1 MERKKKSM
9 NKEVRSFC
17 TDRQT
22 TEDLNLLGKYKTESI
37 FSLYNRTR
45 TKGGEQL
52 LEQYFQH
59 PLTEAAAI
67 EERQWNIRSLV
78 GKALVFPVENKAFEA
93 LEQYL
98 SSFAPVSKGKLFTE
112 ILKRRSK
119 ALAGMKEEQEHV
131 NVLLSDSLRALL
143 QLRDWFKG
151 VLSGID
157 SGYLQKLTNRYRP
170 LLENKLLDAVAED
183 IASGK
188 SSVIQHSKYES
199 FFRGSHH
206 EELNALLHDCYEL
219 DLYLAIA
226 ALVEEKNYCFPVIHH
241 GRQALLKL
249 KGAYHPGLK
258 KAIGN
263 DLQLDARQNL
273 LFLTGA
279 NMAGKSTFMK
289 TIGICFYLA
298 HMGFPVPAS
307 EMETTVYDGFYSS
320 INLPD
325 NIGKGYSHFYAEVL
339 RVKDVASEVAA
350 GKKLLI
356 IFDELFKG
364 TNVKDAFDAT
374 SGVAKAMLDYKQS
387 LFVLSTHIVEV
398 GALLQQEAV
407 GIQYKY
413 MPSLL
418 EGNATRYTYTLQEG
432 ISDDRH
438 GMMIIR
444 QEGIFDLFPSKKV
457 RFS

>member
-1 MERKKKSM
+1 M

-22 TEDLNLLGKYKTESI
+22 TEDLNLLGKYKTDAI
-37 FSLYNRTR
+37 FSLYNRTK

-59 PLTEAAAI
+59 PLTAAAAI
-67 EERQWNIRSLV
+67 EERQGNIRSLV
-78 GKALVFPVENKAFEA
+78 GASLVFPVDNKEFEA

-98 SSFAPVSKGKLFTE
+98 TSFAPVGKARLFTE
-112 ILKRRSK
+112 ILKRKSK
-119 ALAGMKEEQEHV
+119 AVAGMKEEQEHV
-131 NVLLSDSLRALL
+131 NALL
-143 QLRDWFKG
+143 IDGLKALLKLREWFRGK
-151 VLSGID
+151 LAGID
-157 SGYLQKLTNRYRP
+157 SGYLKALTRRYLP
-170 LLENKLLDAVAED
+170 LLENKLLDSAAND
-183 IASGK
+183 IVNGNL
-188 SSVIQHSKYES
+188 SVTQQRKYES
-199 FFRGSHH
+199 FLRGSHH
-206 EELNALLHDCYEL
+206 NELNALLRHCYEL
-219 DLYLAIA
+219 DLFLGIA
-226 ALVEEKNYCFPVIHH
+226 ALTAEMHYCFPVIDH
-241 GRQALLKL
+241 GKQALLKL

-258 KAIGN
+258 KAVGN
-263 DLQLDARQNL
+263 DLRLDARQNL

-298 HMGFPVPAS
+298 HMGFPVPAT

-325 NIGKGYSHFYAEVL
+325 NISKGYSHFYAEVL
-339 RVKDVASEVAA
+339 RVKDVAKEVAA

-398 GALLQQEAV
+398 GALLKQEAV

>member
-1 MERKKKSM
+1 M

-22 TEDLNLLGKYKTESI
+22 TEDLNLLGKYKTDSI
-37 FSLYNRTR
+37 FSLFNRTR

-52 LEQYFQH
+52 LEQYFQQ
-59 PLTEAAAI
+59 PLTDATAI

-78 GKALVFPVENKAFEA
+78 GKALVFPVENKEFEA

-98 SSFAPVSKGKLFTE
+98 TSFAPVSGAGLFTQV
-112 ILKRRSK
+112 LKRKSK

-131 NVLLSDSLRALL
+131 TSLLIDGLKALV
-143 QLRDWFKG
+143 QIRDWFRKS
-151 VLSGID
+151 LSGID
-157 SGYLQKLTNRYRP
+157 SGYLQQLTNQYRA
-170 LLENKLLDAVAED
+170 LFENKLLDAVDGD
-183 IASGK
+183 IANGK
-188 SSVIQHSKYES
+188 LSVMQQTRYES
-199 FFRGSHH
+199 FLRGTHH
-206 EELNALLHDCYEL
+206 DELNNLLRHCYEL
-219 DLYLAIA
+219 DLFLGIA
-226 ALVEEKNYCFPVIHH
+226 ALIEEKNYCFPVINH
-241 GRQALLKL
+241 GSKALLRL
-249 KGAYHPGLK
+249 KGAYHPGLN
-258 KAIGN
+258 KAVGN

-289 TIGICFYLA
+289 TIGICCYLA
-298 HMGFPVPAS
+298 HMGFPVPAI

-325 NIGKGYSHFYAEVL
+325 NISKGYSHFYAEVL
-339 RVKDVASEVAA
+339 RVKDVATEVAA

-407 GIQYKY
+407 GIQYKC

-444 QEGIFDLFPSKKV
+444 QEGIFDLFPSTKV

>member
-1 MERKKKSM
+1 M
-9 NKEVRSFC
+9 NKEVTSFC
-17 TDRQT
+17 TDKQT
-22 TEDLNLLGKYKTESI
+22 TEDLNLLGRYKTDSV
-37 FSLYNRTR
+37 FSLFNRTR

-52 LEQYFQH
+52 LEQYFLH
-59 PLTEAAAI
+59 PLTNAAAI
-67 EERQWNIRSLV
+67 EERQRDIGSLV
-78 GKALVFPVENKAFEA
+78 GKLLVFPVEQKEFEA
-93 LEQYL
+93 LEQYI
-98 SSFAPVSKGKLFTE
+98 SSFAPVSKARLFTE
-112 ILKRRSK
+112 VLKRKSK
-119 ALAGMKEEQEHV
+119 AIAGMKEEQEHV
-131 NVLLSDSLRALL
+131 NALLTDGLKALL
-143 QLRDWFKG
+143 QIRDWLRG
-151 VLSGID
+151 TLAGIE
-157 SGYLQKLTNRYRP
+157 SGYLQNLTRRYLP
-170 LLENKLLDAVAED
+170 LLENKLLELAEKD
-183 IASGK
+183 IAEGNL
-188 SSVIQHSKYES
+188 SVIQQGKYES
-199 FFRGSHH
+199 FLRGADH
-206 EELNALLHDCYEL
+206 ETFNQLLRDCHEL
-219 DLYLAIA
+219 DLFLGIA
-226 ALVEEKNYCFPVIHH
+226 QLMEEKNYCFPVINQ
-241 GRQALLKL
+241 GKQALLKL

-263 DLQLDARQNL
+263 DLQLDSRQNL

-289 TIGICFYLA
+289 TIGICFYLS
-298 HMGFPVPAS
+298 HLGFPVPAT
-307 EMETTVYDGFYSS
+307 EMETSVYDGFYTS

-325 NIGKGYSHFYAEVL
+325 NISKGYSHFYAEVL
-339 RVKDVASEVAA
+339 RVKDVALEVAG

-398 GALLQQEAV
+398 GALLQQEAA

-418 EGNATRYTYTLQEG
+418 DGNATRYTYTLQEG

-444 QEGIFDLFPSKKV
+444 QEGIFDLFPSKKLCN
-457 RFS
+457 S

>member
-1 MERKKKSM
+1 M
-9 NKEVRSFC
+9 NKEAKTFC

-22 TEDLNLLGKYKTESI
+22 TEDLSLLGKYKTDSI

-59 PLTEAAAI
+59 PLTEATAI

-78 GKALVFPVENKAFEA
+78 GHSLVFPVDTKEFEA

-98 SSFAPVSKGKLFTE
+98 TSFAPVSKARLFTE
-112 ILKRRSK
+112 VLKRKSK

-131 NVLLSDSLRALL
+131 NDLLGNGLKALL
-143 QLRDWFKG
+143 KIRHWFRDT
-151 VLSGID
+151 LSAID
-157 SGYLQKLTNRYRP
+157 SGYLQELTNRYRA
-170 LLENKLLDAVAED
+170 LLENKLLDQVAED
-183 IASGK
+183 TVNGK
-188 SSVIQHSKYES
+188 LSIIQQSKYES
-199 FFRGSHH
+199 FLRGSHH
-206 EELNALLHDCYEL
+206 EELNALLRRCYEL
-219 DLYLAIA
+219 DLFLGIA
-226 ALVEEKNYCFPVIHH
+226 ALIEEKNYCFPVIHH
-241 GRQALLKL
+241 GSKALLKL

-258 KAIGN
+258 KAVGN
-263 DLQLDARQNL
+263 DLLLDARQNL

-298 HMGFPVPAS
+298 HIGFPVPAR

-325 NIGKGYSHFYAEVL
+325 NISKGYSHFYAEVL
-339 RVKDVASEVAA
+339 RVKDVAKEVAA

-418 EGNATRYTYTLQEG
+418 EAHTTRYTYTLQEG

>member
-1 MERKKKSM
+1 M
-9 NKEVRSFC
+9 NKEVKSFC
-17 TDRQT
+17 TDKQT
-22 TEDLNLLGKYKTESI
+22 TEDLNLLGKYKTDSV
-37 FSLYNRTR
+37 FSLFNRTK

-52 LEQYFQH
+52 LEQYFQQ
-59 PLTEAAAI
+59 PLTQAAAI
-67 EERQWNIRSLV
+67 EERQWNIKSLV
-78 GKALVFPVENKAFEA
+78 GKAIVFPVGDQEFGA
-93 LEQYL
+93 LEQYIT
-98 SSFAPVSKGKLFTE
+98 SFAPVSKARLFTE
-112 ILKRRSK
+112 VFKRKSK
-119 ALAGMKEEQEHV
+119 AIAGMREEQEHV
-131 NVLLSDSLRALL
+131 NALLTDGLKALL

-151 VLSGID
+151 TLAGID
-157 SGYLQKLTNRYRP
+157 SAYLQNLTGRYLP
-170 LLENKLLDAVAED
+170 LLENKLLELPEKG
-183 IASGK
+183 IASGNL
-188 SSVIQHSKYES
+188 SVIQQSKYES
-199 FFRGSHH
+199 FLRGSNH
-206 EELNALLHDCYEL
+206 EAFNSLLRDCYEL
-219 DLYLAIA
+219 DLFLGIA
-226 ALVEEKNYCFPVIHH
+226 AMIEEKNYSFPVIHH
-241 GRQALLKL
+241 GQNALLKL

-307 EMETTVYDGFYSS
+307 EMETSVYDGFYSS

-325 NIGKGYSHFYAEVL
+325 NISKGYSHFYAEVL
-339 RVKDVASEVAA
+339 RVKDVAVEVAA

-418 EGNATRYTYTLQEG
+418 EAHTTRYTYTLQEG

-444 QEGIFDLFPSKKV
+444 QEGIFDLFPSKKL
-457 RFS
+457 RNS

>member
-1 MERKKKSM
+1 M

-22 TEDLNLLGKYKTESI
+22 TEDLNLLGKYKTDAV

-52 LEQYFQH
+52 LEYFFQH
-59 PLTEAAAI
+59 PLTDAAAI
-67 EERQWNIRSLV
+67 KERQSNIRSLV
-78 GKALVFPVENKAFEA
+78 GKGLVFPVGNKEFEM

-98 SSFAPVSKGKLFTE
+98 TSFAPVSKARLYTE
-112 ILKRRSK
+112 NLKRKSK

-131 NVLLSDSLRALL
+131 NALLIEGLKALL
-143 QLRDWFKG
+143 QIREWFMKM
-151 VLSGID
+151 LTGIE
-157 SGYLQKLTNRYRP
+157 SGYLQNLTKRYRP
-170 LLENKLLDAVAED
+170 LLENKILVAAAND
-183 IASGK
+183 IVSGK
-188 SSVIQHSKYES
+188 LSVIQKCKYES
-199 FFRGSHH
+199 FLRGGNH
-206 EELNALLHDCYEL
+206 EELNALLRHCYEL
-219 DLYLAIA
+219 DLLLSIA

-241 GRQALLKL
+241 GKQALLKL

-263 DLQLDARQNL
+263 DLQLDARQNM

-298 HMGFPVPAS
+298 HMGFPVPAK
-307 EMETTVYDGFYSS
+307 EMETSVYDGLYSS

-325 NIGKGYSHFYAEVL
+325 NISKGYSHFYAEVL
-339 RVKDVASEVAA
+339 RVKDVAKEVAA

-374 SGVAKAMLDYKQS
+374 SAVAKAMLDYKQS

-398 GALLQQEAV
+398 GALLQKEAV

-418 EGNATRYTYTLQEG
+418 EANATRYTYMLQEG

-444 QEGIFDLFPSKKV
+444 QEGIFDLFPSKKL
-457 RFS
+457 RNC

>member
-1 MERKKKSM
+1 MY
-9 NKEVRSFC
+9 KEVGSFC

-22 TEDLNLLGKYKTESI
+22 IEDLNLLGKYKSDAV
-37 FSLYNRTR
+37 FSLYNRTK

-59 PLTEAAAI
+59 PLTQAAAI
-67 EERQWNIRSLV
+67 EERQWNIKSLV
-78 GKALVFPVENKAFEA
+78 GKALVFPVDNNAFEA

-98 SSFAPVSKGKLFTE
+98 TSFAPVGKTRLFTE
-112 ILKRRSK
+112 VFKRKSK
-119 ALAGMKEEQEHV
+119 AIAGMKEEQEHV
-131 NVLLSDSLRALL
+131 NGLLIDGLKALL
-143 QLRDWFKG
+143 QLREWFRGK
-151 VLSGID
+151 LEGID
-157 SGYLQKLTNRYRP
+157 SGYLQKLTSRYSA
-170 LLENKLLDAVAED
+170 LLENKLLNAAAND
-183 IASGK
+183 IADGK
-188 SSVIQHSKYES
+188 LSVMQQGKYES
-199 FFRGSHH
+199 FLRGSHH
-206 EELNALLHDCYEL
+206 EALNSLLRDCYEL
-219 DLYLAIA
+219 DLFLGVA
-226 ALVEEKNYCFPVIHH
+226 ALIEEKNYCFPVIHH
-241 GRQALLKL
+241 EQQALLKL

-325 NIGKGYSHFYAEVL
+325 NISKGYSHFYAEVL
-339 RVKDVASEVAA
+339 RVKDVAVEVAA

-374 SGVAKAMLDYKQS
+374 SGVAKAMLDYRQS
-387 LFVLSTHIVEV
+387 LFILSTHIVEV

-418 EGNATRYTYTLQEG
+418 ESHTTRYTYTLQDG

>member
-1 MERKKKSM
+1 M
-9 NKEVRSFC
+9 NKEVKSFC
-17 TDRQT
+17 TDKQT
-22 TEDLNLLGKYKTESI
+22 MDDLNLLGKYKADSV
-37 FSLYNRTR
+37 FSLFNRTK

-59 PLTEAAAI
+59 PLTDARAI
-67 EERQWNIRSLV
+67 EERQRSIGSLA
-78 GKALVFPVENKAFEA
+78 GKGLFFPVEEKEFGA
-93 LEQYL
+93 LEQYIT
-98 SSFAPVSKGKLFTE
+98 SFAPVSKARLFTE
-112 ILKRRSK
+112 VLKRRSK
-119 ALAGMKEEQEHV
+119 AIAGMKEEQEHV
-131 NVLLSDSLRALL
+131 NALVTDSLKALL
-143 QLRDWFKG
+143 KLRDWFRG
-151 VLSGID
+151 TLAGID
-157 SGYLQKLTNRYRP
+157 SGYLQNLTRRYLP
-170 LLENKLLDAVAED
+170 LLQNRLLEQSDKDMGA
-183 IASGK
+183 GGL
-188 SSVIQHSKYES
+188 SVLQLGKYES
-199 FFRGSHH
+199 FLRGAHH
-206 EELNALLHDCYEL
+206 ELFLELLRDCYEL
-219 DLYLAIA
+219 DLFLGIAQLAD
-226 ALVEEKNYCFPVIHH
+226 EKNYCFPLISQ

-249 KGAYHPGLK
+249 RGAYHPGLK

-289 TIGICFYLA
+289 TIGICFYLS
-298 HMGFPVPAS
+298 HMGFPVPAR

-325 NIGKGYSHFYAEVL
+325 NISKGYSHFYAEVL
-339 RVKDVASEVAA
+339 RVKDVAVEVAA

-374 SGVAKAMLDYKQS
+374 SGVAKAMLGYRQS

-398 GALLQQEAV
+398 GSLLQQEAV

-418 EGNATRYTYTLQEG
+418 DGNATRYTYTLQEG

-444 QEGIFDLFPSKKV
+444 QEGIFDLFPSKKLCN
-457 RFS
+457 S

>member
-9 NKEVRSFC
+9 NKEARSFC

-22 TEDLNLLGKYKTESI
+22 TEDLNLLGKYKTDSI

-45 TKGGEQL
+45 TKGGEKL
-52 LEQYFQH
+52 LETYFQH

-67 EERQWNIRSLV
+67 EERQRSISSLV
-78 GKALVFPVENKAFEA
+78 SKALAFPVEEKELEA

-98 SSFAPVSKGKLFTE
+98 TSFAPVGKVKLFTE
-112 ILKRRSK
+112 VLKRRSV
-119 ALAGMKEEQEHV
+119 ALAGMKEEQDHV
-131 NVLLSDSLRALL
+131 YTLLTEGLKALL
-143 QLRDWFKG
+143 KLRDWFRG
-151 VLSGID
+151 TLTGME
-157 SGYLQKLTNRYRP
+157 SGYLQKLTGRYSA
-170 LLENKLLDAVAED
+170 LLENKLLDQFEAH
-183 IASGK
+183 IAGDRL
-188 SSVIQHSKYES
+188 SVMQQSKYES
-199 FFRGSHH
+199 FLRGDNH
-206 EELNALLHDCYEL
+206 ETFNSLLRDCYEL
-219 DLYLAIA
+219 DVFLGVAQLM
-226 ALVEEKNYCFPVIHH
+226 EENNYCCPVILH
-241 GRQALLKL
+241 GKALLKL

-263 DLQLDARQNL
+263 DLQLDARQNM

-289 TIGICFYLA
+289 TIGICCYLA
-298 HMGFPVPAS
+298 HLGFPVPAK
-307 EMETTVYDGFYSS
+307 EMETSVYDGLYSS

-325 NIGKGYSHFYAEVL
+325 NISKGYSHFYAEVL
-339 RVKDVASEVAA
+339 RVKEVAKEVAA

-374 SGVAKAMLDYKQS
+374 SGVARAMLDYKQS

-398 GALLQQEAV
+398 GALLQKEAV

-418 EGNATRYTYTLQEG
+418 EANATRYTYTLQEG

-444 QEGIFDLFPSKKV
+444 QEGIFDLFPSKKL
-457 RFS
+457 RYS